1 MRIMY
6 CIKYNLFRESYLRRD
21 MMKKFALTTL
31 AVMAAVGVLAIQ
43 PADAKKVQQDPS
55 MALINM
61 PMNDE
66 IQQVNGVSKSANKE
80 TQRLSN
86 KLADATRVMVKK
98 NWKTIYIKAVPT
110 GDKSAVRFYYTDK
123 NGQVYNGQVIRNTG
137 LSKGKYM
144 TGSLRQVEVLQELVN
159 HLQQNSQEVPS
170 SIDLIITQGGYRTK
184 TIFNYGED
192 TSNLPAYQQQ
202 YEQQNFPTMK

>member
-1 MRIMY
+1 
-6 CIKYNLFRESYLRRD
+6 
-21 MMKKFALTTL
+21 MKKFALTTL
-31 AVMAAVGVLAIQ
+31 AVMAAVGVLAVQ

-55 MALINM
+55 MALIDM

-110 GDKSAVRFYYTDK
+110 GDK

-144 TGSLRQVEVLQELVN
+144 TGSLRQVEALQELVN
-159 HLQQNSQEVPS
+159 HLQQNGQEVPS

>member
-1 MRIMY
+1 M
-6 CIKYNLFRESYLRRD
+6 RRD
-21 MMKKFALTTL
+21 RMKKFALTTL
-31 AVMAAVGVLAIQ
+31 AVMAAVGVLAVQ
-43 PADAKKVQQDPS
+43 PADAKKVQQDPAVS
-55 MALINM
+55 PIEM

-66 IQQVNGVSKSANKE
+66 IQQVNGVSKSTNKE

-86 KLADATRVMVKK
+86 KLADATRVMIKK

-110 GDKSAVRFYYTDK
+110 GDKAAVRFYYTDK

-137 LSKGKYM
+137 LSKSKYM
-144 TGSLRQVEVLQELVN
+144 TGSLRQVEALQELVN
-159 HLQQNSQEVPS
+159 HLQQNGQEVPS

-192 TSNLPAYQQQ
+192 TRNLPAYQQQ
-202 YEQQNFPTMK
+202 YEKQNFPTMK

>member
-1 MRIMY
+1 
-6 CIKYNLFRESYLRRD
+6 
-21 MMKKFALTTL
+21 MKKFALTTL
-31 AVMAAVGVLAIQ
+31 AVMAAVGVLAVQ
-43 PADAKKVQQDPS
+43 PADAKKVQQDPVVS
-55 MALINM
+55 PIEM

-66 IQQVNGVSKSANKE
+66 IQQVNGVSKSTNKE

-86 KLADATRVMVKK
+86 KLADATRVMMIKK

-110 GDKSAVRFYYTDK
+110 GDKAAVRFYYTDK

-144 TGSLRQVEVLQELVN
+144 TGSLRQVEALQELVN
-159 HLQQNSQEVPS
+159 HLQQSGQEVPS

-192 TSNLPAYQQQ
+192 TRNLQAYQQQ

>member
-1 MRIMY
+1 
-6 CIKYNLFRESYLRRD
+6 
-21 MMKKFALTTL
+21 MKKFALTTL
-31 AVMAAVGVLAIQ
+31 AVMAAVGVLAVQ
-43 PADAKKVQQDPS
+43 PADAKKVQQDSAVSP
-55 MALINM
+55 IEM

-66 IQQVNGVSKSANKE
+66 IQQIKE

-98 NWKTIYIKAVPT
+98 NWKTIYVKAVPT
-110 GDKSAVRFYYTDK
+110 GNKAAVRFYYTDK

-144 TGSLRQVEVLQELVN
+144 TGSLRQVEALQELVN
-159 HLQQNSQEVPS
+159 HLQQNGQEVPS

>member
-1 MRIMY
+1 M
-6 CIKYNLFRESYLRRD
+6 RRD
-21 MMKKFALTTL
+21 RMKKFALTTL
-31 AVMAAVGVLAIQ
+31 AVMAAVGVLAVQ
-43 PADAKKVQQDPS
+43 PADAKKVQQDPAIS
-55 MALINM
+55 PIEM

-66 IQQVNGVSKSANKE
+66 IQQVNGVSKSTNKE

-86 KLADATRVMVKK
+86 KLADATRVMIKK

-110 GDKSAVRFYYTDK
+110 GDKAAVRFYYTDK

-144 TGSLRQVEVLQELVN
+144 TGSLRQVEALQELVN
-159 HLQQNSQEVPS
+159 HLQQNGQEVPS

-192 TSNLPAYQQQ
+192 TRNLPAYQQQ
-202 YEQQNFPTMK
+202 YEKQNFPTMK